1 MEISEG
7 LKLTCKALMDVVE
20 SGKNNIEL
28 AVVRYDGIEMLSDED
43 VEKLVD
49 SLEEK

>member
-1 MEISEG
+1 MEIQEG

-28 AVVRYDGIEMLSDED
+28 AVVRYDGIEMLTDVE

-49 SLEEK
+49 SF

>member
-1 MEISEG
+1 MDLSEG

-28 AVVRYDGIEMLSDED
+28 AVV
-43 VEKLVD
+43 K
-49 SLEEK
+49 